1 MAYKIMGVN
10 VSPFVRKVRLFMAE
24 KGVDYELE
32 QISPLSPPDGWRDI
46 SPLGKVPALLD
57 GDKIVNDSSCICQYI
72 ERKKPAPP
80 LFPASDDDY
89 VHALWIEE
97 FIDAGFVPV
106 AGGKVFF
113 PLIVGPMMSK
123 QPIDDAVK
131 IEVRQVI
138 EDEFPRFWDYL
149 DGEIKDKDFFA
160 GNALSI
166 ADLAVTSIHVNL
178 RHAGITVDADRWP
191 HLASFVERMRER
203 PSVRAVIEEEAPEWS
218 LQAA

>member
-1 MAYKIMGVN
+1 MPYKIMGVN

-32 QISPLSPPDGWRDI
+32 QINPLSPPDGWRDI
-46 SPLGKVPALLD
+46 NPLGKIPALLD

-123 QPIDDAVK
+123 QPVDDAVK
-131 IEVRQVI
+131 IEARQVV

-149 DGEIKDKDFFA
+149 DGDIKDKDFFA

-166 ADLAVTSIHVNL
+166 ADLAVTSVHVNL
-178 RHAGITVDADRWP
+178 RHAGIAVDADRWP
-191 HLASFVERMRER
+191 YLARFVGRMCER
-203 PSVRAVIEEEAPEWS
+203 PSVRAVIEEEAPDWS
-218 LQAA
+218 LPAA

>member
-1 MAYKIMGVN
+1 MAYKLMGVN

-24 KGVDYELE
+24 KGLDYELE
-32 QISPLSPPDGWRDI
+32 QISPLSPPAGWRDI
-46 SPLGKVPALLD
+46 SPLGKIPALLD

-72 ERKKPAPP
+72 ERKKPTPP

-123 QPIDDAVK
+123 QPVDDAVRTG
-131 IEVRQVI
+131 VQQVV
-138 EDEFPRFWDYL
+138 EDEFPCFWDYL
-149 DGEIKDKDFFA
+149 DSNIKGRDFFA

-166 ADLAVTSIHVNL
+166 ADLAVTSVHVNL
-178 RHAGITVDADRWP
+178 QHAGIAVDANRWP
-191 HLASFVERMRER
+191 HLAKFVERMCTRS
-203 PSVRAVIEEEAPEWS
+203 SVKAVIEEEAPTWS
-218 LQAA
+218 AQAA